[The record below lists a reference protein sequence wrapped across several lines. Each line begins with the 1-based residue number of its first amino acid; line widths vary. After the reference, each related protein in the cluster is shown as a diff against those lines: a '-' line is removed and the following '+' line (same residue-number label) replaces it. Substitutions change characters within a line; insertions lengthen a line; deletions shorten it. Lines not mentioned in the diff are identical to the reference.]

1 MEAKEFLSQA
11 EKIDLMIENNLA
23 EIVQWRNIAEGL
35 SSAGESIK
43 INGVLH
49 NMDKVQTSKKLDK
62 MGDAVVKMLEIIEEY
77 ELHIEELKRVKK
89 EIASVIELLKP
100 IEYDFLHKAYIQHLS
115 LSQIAGMYR
124 KSYSWA
130 TTVHSNALQSV
141 QKILDER
148 DE

>member
-1 MEAKEFLSQA
+1 MEAKEFLCQA

-130 TTVHSNALQSV
+130 TTVHFNALRNV

-148 DE
+148 NE